1 MIYAIVGSVLI
12 LFGVLCIFTGSVL
25 WLAAA
30 HFVAGLGALAYAA
43 LTSTGELR
51 AALSRD
57 SARRGLRFGGNALTQ
72 LLALT
77 AILGFAAYLVNRY
90 PVRWDWTEAG
100 VHTLSR
106 STRDVLAQIPAETGV
121 EVFAFIGAGSG
132 AEARRALESYAYES
146 DRFRVAY
153 HDPLRRPELAERFDV
168 DRDGVLV
175 VCGGPCDAA
184 TGTVRVTEP
193 SEQELTRAVRSVISE
208 RKKVYFVTGHGE
220 GALDDEEARGTSR
233 AALFLKDE
241 NVETS
246 PLLLA
251 QEADVPAD
259 ASAVVVAGPSYTFFE
274 RELQALDRYLRSGGS
289 LLILVDPIVAS
300 GLEEALLGWGVEIG
314 DDVIVDETVD
324 LFAGPRLGVQAV
336 VSSYGAHPSTEKMQ
350 GLATLFRFARSVR
363 AAPDADGEVVE
374 LLLTGPRSW
383 AESDVAQFQ
392 ETQPRVKLDA
402 DVDMPGPVSI
412 GVARS
417 FPAEGGEDGPADE
430 DGDEDKVGRLIV
442 VGDADFARNGSVG
455 SAANADLLINLIN
468 WLTGEEQFITI
479 ERKLPRASSALLSTT
494 QVATFRYLA
503 LFGLPE
509 ALLLLGILSWW
520 RRRE

>member
-1 MIYAIVGSVLI
+1 M
-12 LFGVLCIFTGSVL
+12 
-25 WLAAA
+25 
-30 HFVAGLGALAYAA
+30 
-43 LTSTGELR
+43 
-51 AALSRD
+51 
-57 SARRGLRFGGNALTQ
+57 
-72 LLALT
+72 
-77 AILGFAAYLVNRY
+77 
-90 PVRWDWTEAG
+90 
-100 VHTLSR
+100 
-106 STRDVLAQIPAETGV
+106 
-121 EVFAFIGAGSG
+121 
-132 AEARRALESYAYES
+132 
-146 DRFRVAY
+146 
-153 HDPLRRPELAERFDV
+153 
-168 DRDGVLV
+168 
-175 VCGGPCDAA
+175 
-184 TGTVRVTEP
+184 
-193 SEQELTRAVRSVISE
+193 RSVISE
-208 RKKVYFVTGHGE
+208 RKKVYFVSGHGE

-274 RELQALDRYLRSGGS
+274 REIQALDRYLRSGGS

-324 LFAGPRLGVQAV
+324 LFAGPRLGIQAV

-374 LLLTGPRSW
+374 LLRTGPHSW

-392 ETQPRVKLDA
+392 EAEPRVKLDA
-402 DVDMPGPVSI
+402 GVDLPGPVPI
-412 GVARS
+412 GVART
-417 FPAEGGEDGPADE
+417 FPVEGGEEHAGEEA
-430 DGDEDKVGRLIV
+430 GRLV
-442 VGDADFARNGSVG
+442 VIGDADFARNGFVG
-455 SAANADLLINLIN
+455 SAANADLLINLLN
-468 WLTGEEQFITI
+468 WLTGQEQFITI
-479 ERKLPRASSALLSTT
+479 ERKLPRPSSALLSTT

-509 ALLLLGILSWW
+509 AMLLLGILSWW